1 MTRHKETH
9 FIKLNPDRHI
19 YHLQTSSKKRH
30 DDNCWRVVFI
40 QRPSFEEKEEGPL
53 LRKKMHKILADA
65 RTILVLIQEEN
76 DPHKTY
82 TFNQS
87 LS

>member
-1 MTRHKETH
+1 M
-9 FIKLNPDRHI
+9 II
-19 YHLQTSSKKRH
+19 VGVSYSSNAH
-30 DDNCWRVVFI
+30 H
-40 QRPSFEEKEEGPL
+40 FEENEEGPL
-53 LRKKMHKILADA
+53 FRKKMHKILADA